1 MERQFFTE
9 HGDWLDGVRSFVRS
23 FVRSPVRSVRQGGP
37 ALSQNY
43 VRYQSMAD
51 QNDAPEIKSL
61 EDLALLNEENAI
73 RIEVNG
79 QEKFLASNWLQGNG
93 RASSSILAK
102 QILGTKQGLSGTT
115 ALTIDDELVPV
126 FDMLILWMAIGN
138 DYLQASLTEENASDL
153 FALASYYNLQTLEKA
168 IQEEQHR
175 RDEAARQEEEKERQ
189 RKELVRARIRAAQEG
204 KEKERQRQERARS
217 RNRAVR
223 TFVCSNYSSNN
234 TFDDYCATCMSLTKV
249 AYSYQ
254 GNRPRCRSCRR

>member
-1 MERQFFTE
+1 MAGR
-9 HGDWLDGVRSFVRS
+9 GSFSSKPRLTRPYLKTVCS
-23 FVRSPVRSVRQGGP
+23 I
-37 ALSQNY
+37 
-43 VRYQSMAD
+43 QSMAS
-51 QNDAPEIKSL
+51 QNDDPEINSL

-102 QILGTKQGLSGTT
+102 QILGTKQGLSGST

-168 IQEEQHR
+168 IQEEQRR

-189 RKELVRARIRAAQEG
+189 RLVLILARLRAAG
-204 KEKERQRQERARS
+204 GTGGVRCAS
-217 RNRAVR
+217 CRAV
-223 TFVCSNYSSNN
+223 T
-234 TFDDYCATCMSLTKV
+234 TV
-249 AYSYQ
+249 APSYK
-254 GNRPRCRSCRR
+254 GNRPRCWSCRGKYVYNRDDPYDYDESDSYGHWSDSSW

>member
-1 MERQFFTE
+1 
-9 HGDWLDGVRSFVRS
+9 
-23 FVRSPVRSVRQGGP
+23 
-37 ALSQNY
+37 
-43 VRYQSMAD
+43 MAS

-138 DYLQASLTEENASDL
+138 DYLQASLTEDNASDL

-168 IQEEQHR
+168 IQEEQRR
-175 RDEAARQEEEKERQ
+175 RDEAARQEEEKKRQ
-189 RKELVRARIRAAQEG
+189 REELAKARIRAALET
-204 KEKERQRQERARS
+204 RW
-217 RNRAVR
+217 VR
-223 TFVCSNYSSNN
+223 
-234 TFDDYCATCMSLTKV
+234 CATCSSLTTV
-249 AYSYQ
+249 AKSYQ
-254 GNRPRCRSCRR
+254 GNRPRCWSCRVKGDDDSYGNWRDSSWWW